1 MGDLSQLFNEALAL
15 RDRRY
20 SNSNAADDED
30 DTEAYLGVYAQ
41 AKQLSVKLAK
51 VSLSELLDRID
62 QTIFIQ
68 LSTALSIHAW

>member
-20 SNSNAADDED
+20 SNSNATDDED